1 MTSRRI
7 RIPLYGGTLVVCAS
21 LAEFNRALVPPEDR
35 RAKPFATLQL
45 AGFELHTDPMG
56 GYYVMRW
63 GQMRMFDSLA
73 EVEQWVRLVAGERRA
88 AA

>member
-1 MTSRRI
+1 MTDQLPD
-7 RIPLYGGTLVVCAS
+7 PLVT
-21 LAEFNRALVPPEDR
+21 PEDR
-35 RAKPFATLQL
+35 RAKTFATLQL

-63 GQMRMFDSLA
+63 GQLRMFDTLGD
-73 EVEQWVRLVAGERRA
+73 VEQWVRVVVGERRA